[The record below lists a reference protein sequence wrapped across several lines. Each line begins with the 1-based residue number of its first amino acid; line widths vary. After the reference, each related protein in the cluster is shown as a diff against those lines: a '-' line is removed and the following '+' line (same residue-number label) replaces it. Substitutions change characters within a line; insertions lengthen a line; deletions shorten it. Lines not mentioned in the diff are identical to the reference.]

1 VWRALS
7 GGHLCACSS
16 VDVERVLG
24 DVLEGGMEPTRL
36 ARLEVTVAGTTLAPA
51 LNDVIVAHPSPG
63 KGAIGGGRV

>member
-1 VWRALS
+1 M
-7 GGHLCACSS
+7 
-16 VDVERVLG
+16 DVERVLG